1 MRGRSKGKK
10 ERKRMGEKW
19 AANDNP
25 RTLGS
30 AIMRTAA
37 CPTKGCNFF
46 ASETIVIIVI
56 MSMGRQIC
64 QIHWLHIARS
74 HNLGSRRVPVTL
86 CSLIKFSDSSTI
98 YITTTR
104 LLPTIHNSCETPNF
118 FRYMLYFS

>member
-37 CPTKGCNFF
+37 CPKKGCNF
-46 ASETIVIIVI
+46 
-56 MSMGRQIC
+56 
-64 QIHWLHIARS
+64 LP
-74 HNLGSRRVPVTL
+74 LKP
-86 CSLIKFSDSSTI
+86 
-98 YITTTR
+98 
-104 LLPTIHNSCETPNF
+104 LL
-118 FRYMLYFS
+118 LL